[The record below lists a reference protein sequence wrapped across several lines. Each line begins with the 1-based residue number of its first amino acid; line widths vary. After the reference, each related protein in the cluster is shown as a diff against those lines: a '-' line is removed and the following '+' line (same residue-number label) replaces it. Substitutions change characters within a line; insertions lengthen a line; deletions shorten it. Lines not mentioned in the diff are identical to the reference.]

1 MYDASN
7 HVPAG
12 NPETGYLN
20 CDRGATKTDI
30 LAARRLDALAVGL
43 YVGSAMAPP
52 CACPQICDDWRSFLA
67 YAILF

>member
-1 MYDASN
+1 MKRCATYDAPN

-30 LAARRLDALAVGL
+30 LAVRRLDALAVGL
-43 YVGSAMAPP
+43 CVGSAMAPP
-52 CACPQICDDWRSFLA
+52 LRLPTNMR
-67 YAILF
+67 